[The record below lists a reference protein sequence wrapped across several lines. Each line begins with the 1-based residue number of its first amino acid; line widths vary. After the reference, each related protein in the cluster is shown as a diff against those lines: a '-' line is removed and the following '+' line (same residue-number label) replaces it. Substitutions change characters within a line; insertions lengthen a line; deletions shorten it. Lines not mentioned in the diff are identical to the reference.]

1 MRGKGADSPEDG
13 QERQPPDRSNL
24 RNMTEPPGA
33 ASPGARVERART
45 ADALSG
51 LEVLGCRLAEP
62 LGRGASGTVYR
73 ARQLRL
79 NRDVAVKL
87 VPATDAVPGTA
98 SRFRREVR
106 AIAALNHPNVV
117 PLFDAGDEDGMLVLV
132 MGLVQGEDLRAL
144 VRRRGRLDPEAAVAI
159 LRQIGSALDV
169 AHGAGLVHRDV
180 KPGNILVSDVAESG
194 SGRAYLADFG
204 LARSMVDSGESTVT
218 LAGHWVGT
226 PAYAAPE
233 QRAGLAVGPAADR
246 YALAGVLHFLLTGTH
261 PGNDVAV
268 TDRDQPTR
276 RLLEVART
284 GMAEAPERRFGS
296 AAALVAAAEEAL
308 RVDPVAGR
316 VASDPQ
322 AVSTVPQAPVRMTAP
337 APAPVP
343 AQTRAE
349 VGRRSGSRRPVLLL
363 VVFLLVAAAA
373 AGGAWLAFR
382 PDRTAAVLP
391 SVTALS
397 SAPASPT
404 ELTAAA
410 PSASPTRRP
419 TPPSSTLTWPSVA
432 RGDSGPRVRAVQLLL
447 RAGGRSVEVDGF
459 AGAETVAAV
468 RDLQRTEELPAT
480 GSLDPASWERLARIV
495 QRGDL
500 GPAVEAVQ
508 LLLAEAGHDVSSDGR
523 FGASTEQAVVEFQI
537 GQGLR
542 TDGVVGLRTWSELF
556 AP

>member
-1 MRGKGADSPEDG
+1 MTDS
-13 QERQPPDRSNL
+13 
-24 RNMTEPPGA
+24 PGA
-33 ASPGARVERART
+33 ASPGVQVEPART
-45 ADALSG
+45 ADALWG
-51 LEVLGCRLAEP
+51 LEVMGCRLAEP

-87 VPATDAVPGTA
+87 VPATDAAPGTA
-98 SRFRREVR
+98 SRFRREAR

-144 VRRRGRLDPEAAVAI
+144 VRRQGPFAPEAAVAV

-180 KPGNILVSDVAESG
+180 KPGNILVSDDTESGSG

-204 LARSMVDSGESTVT
+204 LARSLVDSGESTVT
-218 LAGHWVGT
+218 LIGHWVGT

-246 YALAGVLHFLLTGTH
+246 YALAGVLHFLLTGSH
-261 PGNDVAV
+261 PGDDVAV
-268 TDRDQPTR
+268 TDRDQPTQ

-296 AAALVAAAEEAL
+296 AAALVAAAEDAL
-308 RVDPVAGR
+308 RVDP
-316 VASDPQ
+316 DPGPGP
-322 AVSTVPQAPVRMTAP
+322 TGPRPGP
-337 APAPVP
+337 
-343 AQTRAE
+343 
-349 VGRRSGSRRPVLLL
+349 RRPVLLL
-363 VVFLLVAAAA
+363 VVVLLVAAAA
-373 AGGAWLAFR
+373 AGGWLAFR

-391 SVTALS
+391 SVAALS
-397 SAPASPT
+397 SAPASAVEP
-404 ELTAAA
+404 TAAA
-410 PSASPTRRP
+410 PSASA
-419 TPPSSTLTWPSVA
+419 TPQPAPASTLTWPSVA

-447 RAGGRSVEVDGF
+447 RAGGRAVDTDGF

-468 RDLQRTEELPAT
+468 RDLQRSEELPET
-480 GSLDPASWERLARIV
+480 GSLDPATWERLAPIV

-508 LLLAEAGHDVSSDGR
+508 LLLAEAGHDVSNDGR
-523 FGASTEQAVVEFQI
+523 FGASTEQAVVDFQI
-537 GQGLR
+537 DQGLR
-542 TDGVVGLRTWSELF
+542 TDGVVGLRTWSELL